1 METLAKP
8 KAKTSPSQLVWTTD
22 YELVSPY
29 SIEECISQLNT
40 LREKYRFKRP
50 PFFNLSGFNFDQMI
64 DNGGIVYFGILA
76 ETGRLGINGKAIGQ
90 LIYQSENNT
99 LIKVHIGLTKWSV
112 TPYLIT
118 MGVLNIIFVLGYDP
132 RIAVPGLLLFNAI
145 FLAIQISNCTALKPE
160 LHQTICEALAIPKAP
175 RPQTLPP

>member
-1 METLAKP
+1 METLTKP
-8 KAKTSPSQLVWTTD
+8 KEKSSSSQLVWTTD
-22 YELVSPY
+22 YEVVSPY
-29 SIEECISQLNT
+29 TVDECVRQLDA

-50 PFFNLSGFNFDQMI
+50 PFFNLSGFEFDPIM
-64 DNGGIVYFGILA
+64 DNGGIVQFGILA

-99 LIKVHIGLTKWSV
+99 LVKVRIGLTKWSV
-112 TPYLIT
+112 IPYLIT

-132 RIAVPGLLLFNAI
+132 KIAVPGLLLFNAI

-160 LHQTICEALAIPKAP
+160 LYKTICETLAIPQAY